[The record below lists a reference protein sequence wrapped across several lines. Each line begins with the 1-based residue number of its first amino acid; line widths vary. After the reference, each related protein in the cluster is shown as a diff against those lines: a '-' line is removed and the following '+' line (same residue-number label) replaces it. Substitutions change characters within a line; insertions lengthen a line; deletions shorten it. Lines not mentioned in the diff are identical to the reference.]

1 MDNLNNKISIYK
13 LIKYKNALEK
23 IQLEETQPIINN
35 IKTLLSHKCRDVR
48 SEALVGKYFRVVI
61 KGHDLYLRFDKFDE
75 KDGALMAS
83 TSYPRHN
90 EKRIGYRNRKFWI
103 CNYYAGDQTY
113 QVFDSEGQAVLEEIN
128 KEDFESVSILTKWK
142 KLKA

>member
-90 EKRIGYRNRKFWI
+90 
-103 CNYYAGDQTY
+103 
-113 QVFDSEGQAVLEEIN
+113 V
-128 KEDFESVSILTKWK
+128 
-142 KLKA
+142 